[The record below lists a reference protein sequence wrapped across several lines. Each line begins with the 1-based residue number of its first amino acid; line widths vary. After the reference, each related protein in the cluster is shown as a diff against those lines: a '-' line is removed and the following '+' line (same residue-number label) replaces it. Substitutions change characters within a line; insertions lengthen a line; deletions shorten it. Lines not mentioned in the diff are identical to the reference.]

1 MDPIDYLSRR
11 TVAMHGLEIGN
22 ILRHSD
28 PQKALAV
35 YDRALARI
43 REAKTNVSTQLYAA
57 DLLAGS
63 SYAARWAGRDKDANR
78 RIAEAF
84 QLLRDA
90 HQYPADTVEPM
101 GRADHVMRARPT
113 SMPKAAK
120 PPKPLPPTGNCWANC
135 WHGSPSSQNDLRDA
149 TCISRTWTALAVLLR
164 RSGQTEEAA
173 GLEARRT
180 ALWNHWNTKLPNAQF
195 LLRQSLSQLVPPA
208 AHLGA
213 LHR

>member
-1 MDPIDYLSRR
+1 MGRR
-11 TVAMHGLEIGN
+11 SATFCATAIHREPLT
-22 ILRHSD
+22 
-28 PQKALAV
+28 V

-63 SYAARWAGRDKDANR
+63 SYAARWAGRDIDANR

-101 GRADHVMRARPT
+101 GRADRVMRAAADEYAESGQT
-113 SMPKAAK
+113 AKAIAAYRELLGKLLAWK
-120 PPKPLPPTGNCWANC
+120 PEP
-135 WHGSPSSQNDLRDA
+135 QNDLRDA
-149 TCISRTWTALAVLLR
+149 SCISRTWTALAILLR